1 MKLVVGLGNPGDR
14 YRGTRHN
21 VGWEVLAELARR
33 HAPDAKPESNFEAET
48 LRIEVPP
55 GRGRPVFESAKALLV
70 SPLTYMNLSGRSV
83 AAAARFHKVDPAG
96 VLIVCDDLNLPSG
109 RLRLRGKGSAGG
121 QNGLKDVIE
130 KLGTDEF
137 PRLRVGVGR
146 PPGRVSA
153 ADYVLSRFTPE
164 ERTELDLAVQ
174 DAADAVELWLTRG
187 LQPAMNAAN
196 APPPGGD

>member
-33 HAPDAKPESNFEAET
+33 HAPAATPASNFEADT
-48 LRIEVPP
+48 LRIEVPAAK
-55 GRGRPVFESAKALLV
+55 GRPVFETGPALLV

-83 AAAARFHKVDPAG
+83 AAAARFHKIAPAD
-96 VLIVCDDLNLPSG
+96 VLIVCDDLNLPPG

-130 KLGTDEF
+130 KLGTPEF
-137 PRLRVGVGR
+137 PRLRVGIGR
-146 PPGRVSA
+146 PPGRTDA
-153 ADYVLSRFTPE
+153 ADFVLSRFTPE
-164 ERTELDLAVQ
+164 ERVELDLAVQ

-196 APPPGGD
+196 APPPGD

>member
-33 HAPDAKPESNFEAET
+33 HAPDARPESNFEADV
-48 LRIEVPP
+48 LRIAVPP
-55 GRGRPVFESAKALLV
+55 GKGRPVFESADALLV

-83 AAAARFHKVDPAG
+83 AAAAGFYKIEPAD
-96 VLIVCDDLNLPSG
+96 VLVVCDDLNLPPG

-121 QNGLKDVIE
+121 QNGLKDVIAR
-130 KLGTDEF
+130 LGTGEF

-146 PPGRVSA
+146 PPGRVDA
-153 ADYVLSRFTPE
+153 ADHVLARPTAD
-164 ERTELDLAVQ
+164 ERTELDLAVP

-187 LQPAMNAAN
+187 LQAAMNAAN
-196 APPPGGD
+196 APPPGVS

>member
-33 HAPDAKPESNFEAET
+33 HAAGVRPESKFEAET
-48 LRIEVPP
+48 IRCEIAPP
-55 GRGRPVFESAKALLV
+55 GGQPEPVLLV

-83 AAAARFHKVDPAG
+83 AAAARFHKLDPAD
-96 VLIVCDDLNLPSG
+96 VLVVCDDINLPCG
-109 RLRLRGKGSAGG
+109 RLRLRGGGSAGG

-130 KLGTDEF
+130 KLGTDQY

-146 PPGRVSA
+146 PPGKMNA
-153 ADYVLSRFTPE
+153 ADYVLSRFTDDDRIE
-164 ERTELDLAVQ
+164 IDLAVQ
-174 DAADAVELWLTRG
+174 DAADAVEIWLAKG
-187 LQPAMNAAN
+187 LQHAMNAAN
-196 APPPGGD
+196 APPPPDS

>member
-33 HAPDAKPESNFEAET
+33 HAPDAKPESKFEADV
-48 LRIEVPP
+48 LRIETPAAK
-55 GRGRPVFESAKALLV
+55 GRPIFETGAAWLI

-83 AAAARFHKVDPAG
+83 AAAARFHKIAPAD

-130 KLGTDEF
+130 KLGTPEF

-146 PPGRVSA
+146 PPGRMDA

-187 LQPAMNAAN
+187 LQAAMNAAN
-196 APPPGGD
+196 APPPGD

>member
-21 VGWEVLAELARR
+21 IGWEVLAELARR
-33 HAPDAKPESNFEAET
+33 HAPDVKPESNFEADT
-48 LRIEVPP
+48 LRIDVPSAK
-55 GRGRPVFESAKALLV
+55 GRPVFETGPALLV

-83 AAAARFHKVDPAG
+83 AAASRFHKITPSD
-96 VLIVCDDLNLPSG
+96 VLLVCDDLNLPPG

-130 KLGTDEF
+130 KLGTPEF

-146 PPGRVSA
+146 PPGRMSA

-164 ERTELDLAVQ
+164 ERTDLDLAVQ

-196 APPPGGD
+196 APPPGVD

>member
-33 HAPDAKPESNFEAET
+33 HAPDARPEANFEGET
-48 LRIEVPP
+48 VRLTVPP
-55 GRGRPVFESAKALLV
+55 AEGRPVFEGATALLL

-83 AAAARFHKVDPAG
+83 AAAARFHKIEPADA
-96 VLIVCDDLNLPSG
+96 LIVCDDLNLPVG

-130 KLGTDEF
+130 KLGTQEF

-146 PPGRVSA
+146 PPGRTDA
-153 ADYVLSRFTPE
+153 AEHVLSRFTPG
-164 ERTELDLAVQ
+164 ERTEIDLAVQ

>member
-33 HAPDAKPESNFEAET
+33 HAPEAKPESNFEADT

-55 GRGRPVFESAKALLV
+55 GKGRPVFESARALLL
-70 SPLTYMNLSGRSV
+70 SPLTYMNRSGRSV
-83 AAAARFHKVDPAG
+83 AAAARFHKIEPTD
-96 VLIVCDDLNLPSG
+96 VLIVCDDLNLPPG

-130 KLGTDEF
+130 TLGTPEF

-146 PPGRVSA
+146 PPGRTDA

-164 ERTELDLAVQ
+164 ERTEMDLAVQ

-187 LQPAMNAAN
+187 LQAAMNAAN

>member
-33 HAPDAKPESNFEAET
+33 HAPDARPESNFEAET
-48 LRIEVPP
+48 LRVEVPP
-55 GRGRPVFESAKALLV
+55 GKGRPVFESAKALLV

-83 AAAARFHKVDPAG
+83 AAATRFHKVDPAD
-96 VLIVCDDLNLPSG
+96 VLIVCDDLNLPPG

-121 QNGLKDVIE
+121 QNGLKDVIA

-187 LQPAMNAAN
+187 LQTAMNAAN